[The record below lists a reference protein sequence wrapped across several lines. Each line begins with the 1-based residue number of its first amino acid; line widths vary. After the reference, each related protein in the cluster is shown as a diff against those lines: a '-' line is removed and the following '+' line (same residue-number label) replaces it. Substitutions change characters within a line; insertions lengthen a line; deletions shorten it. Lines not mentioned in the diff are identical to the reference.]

1 MTKTAENSATRL
13 LSGVVAAAERA
24 PWAVL
29 GAYALALALSVWAA
43 TGLRIDTDSSRM
55 LNPELPFQTRA
66 LELREAFP
74 QDKTAI
80 LIAIRGEDADRA
92 DLVATRLIAALEG
105 QPGVAQVFA
114 PSVDPFFLAHGM
126 FYLSLE
132 EFDRQISR
140 ISSSSNLIASLR
152 EDQTRD
158 GFLRT
163 LDEARQL
170 AEGAGRPEDLDL
182 IYAEAAEVFRAAAE
196 GRARPFRWSGAF
208 SGETG
213 PVLRLITVQPELDFT
228 ALNPAK
234 PAMAA
239 VDAAISA
246 LGAQPGLEI
255 GVTGDPVLRAEEL
268 RAVSGKIGLSL
279 GLSLVFVAVVL
290 WLALGSLGRM
300 GLGLGALVVTLVLTT
315 GAAAVMIGSLN
326 LISIAFIVLMV
337 GLGIDFAI
345 HFLAHLD
352 EQSRSGAGALARTG
366 GAIGPALALAAAS
379 TSFAF
384 LAFATSDFIGMAQ
397 LGLIGAVGVVLAFL
411 VSLTLI
417 PALVARRPNLARG
430 APRGRVPRLRG
441 GALAFWLA
449 LAVGLGSVSLAIE
462 ARFDA
467 DPMSLRDPDA
477 PSVQA
482 FGWLTD
488 APGRSLLRASAL
500 TASAEEAARLATT
513 GDGLAGVES
522 TVWLGSLIPDEQG
535 AKLDLLDLAWP
546 SIDNAVN
553 GPPTDLAEAR
563 A

>member
-1 MTKTAENSATRL
+1 MTKTAENSAARL

-55 LNPELPFQTRA
+55 LNPELLFQTRA

-105 QPGVAQVFA
+105 QPGIAQVFA

-213 PVLRLITVQPELDFT
+213 PVLRLITVQPELDFS

-300 GLGLGALVVTLVLTT
+300 GLGLGALLVTLVLTT
-315 GAAAVMIGSLN
+315 GAAAAMIGSLN

-345 HFLAHLD
+345 HFLAHL
-352 EQSRSGAGALARTG
+352 
-366 GAIGPALALAAAS
+366 
-379 TSFAF
+379 
-384 LAFATSDFIGMAQ
+384 
-397 LGLIGAVGVVLAFL
+397 
-411 VSLTLI
+411 
-417 PALVARRPNLARG
+417 
-430 APRGRVPRLRG
+430 
-441 GALAFWLA
+441 
-449 LAVGLGSVSLAIE
+449 
-462 ARFDA
+462 
-467 DPMSLRDPDA
+467 
-477 PSVQA
+477 
-482 FGWLTD
+482 
-488 APGRSLLRASAL
+488 
-500 TASAEEAARLATT
+500 
-513 GDGLAGVES
+513 
-522 TVWLGSLIPDEQG
+522 
-535 AKLDLLDLAWP
+535 
-546 SIDNAVN
+546 
-553 GPPTDLAEAR
+553 
-563 A
+563 

>member
-13 LSGVVAAAERA
+13 LSGVVTAAERA

-55 LNPELPFQTRA
+55 LNPELSFQTRA

-92 DLVATRLIAALEG
+92 DLVATRLITALEG
-105 QPGVAQVFA
+105 QSGVAQVFA

-213 PVLRLITVQPELDFT
+213 PVLRLITVQPELDFS

-234 PAMAA
+234 PAIAA
-239 VDAAISA
+239 VDAAIST

-279 GLSLVFVAVVL
+279 GLSLVFVAVLL

-300 GLGLGALVVTLVLTT
+300 GLGLGALLVTLVLTT

-352 EQSRSGAGALARTG
+352 EQSRSGEGALARTG

-384 LAFATSDFIGMAQ
+384 LAFATTDFIGMAQ

-417 PALVARRPNLARG
+417 RPNCAMPMKSVVAKARK
-430 APRGRVPRLRG
+430 ANEV
-441 GALAFWLA
+441 
-449 LAVGLGSVSLAIE
+449 
-462 ARFDA
+462 
-467 DPMSLRDPDA
+467 
-477 PSVQA
+477 
-482 FGWLTD
+482 
-488 APGRSLLRASAL
+488 
-500 TASAEEAARLATT
+500 EAAA
-513 GDGLAGVES
+513 
-522 TVWLGSLIPDEQG
+522 
-535 AKLDLLDLAWP
+535 
-546 SIDNAVN
+546 N
-553 GPPTDLAEAR
+553 AR
-563 A
+563 AGP